1 MCHNMKGEFKQ
12 VSSKKSLAMI
22 LVIALAAGI
31 MLLTTACSS
40 GEEQA
45 TDSKTKE
52 TIIFA
57 DAGWDSIRLHNEIA
71 GIILREGYGYKTDV
85 IPGGEPSSLMGISTG
100 DIDVYMEIWTGNDI
114 DNYNKLLADGDIIEL
129 ALNFDDNAQGLYVP
143 TYVIEGDPD
152 RGIEPMAPDLK
163 TIHDLPQ
170 YWELFKDPEQT
181 SKGRIYGS
189 IPGWFAD
196 EVLQAKY
203 ENYGLNETFNY
214 FQPGSDTAL
223 AASMTKAIEA
233 GEPWVGYYW
242 EPTWI
247 SGMYDITLLEDEPYS
262 DELWSDGFRCEYPS
276 QRLTIAVQNQL
287 PDQAPD
293 VTEFLS
299 NYQTSSAL
307 VGEALAY
314 MQDNGATNE
323 ETAVWFLKEKEA
335 LWTAWVPAEVA
346 EKVKEAI

>member
-1 MCHNMKGEFKQ
+1 MR
-12 VSSKKSLAMI
+12 SKKSLAMI
-22 LVIALAAGI
+22 LIIALSATV
-31 MLLTTACSS
+31 MLLTSACSS
-40 GEEQA
+40 SEEQA
-45 TDSKTKE
+45 ADGDKKE
-52 TIIFA
+52 TLIFA

-71 GIILREGYGYKTDV
+71 GIILREGYGYKTDI

-100 DIDVYMEIWTGNDI
+100 DIDVYMEIWTGNVI
-114 DNYNKLLADGDIIEL
+114 DQYNEMVENGDIIEL

-163 TIHDLPQ
+163 SIHDLPE
-170 YWELFKDPEQT
+170 YWELFKDPEDPG
-181 SKGRIYGS
+181 KGRIYGS
-189 IPGWFAD
+189 IPGWTAD
-196 EVLQAKY
+196 TVLQAKY
-203 ENYGLNETFNY
+203 ENYGLDENFNY

-247 SGMYDITLLEDEPYS
+247 SGKYDITLLEDEPYS
-262 DELWSDGFRCEYPS
+262 DELWNDGYRCEYPS
-276 QRLTIAVQNQL
+276 QRLTIAVQNKL
-287 PDQAPD
+287 PEQAPD
-293 VTEFLS
+293 AVEFLS

-314 MQDNGATNE
+314 MQNNEATIE
-323 ETAVWFLKEKEA
+323 ETAQWFLKEKEA
-335 LWTAWVPAEVA
+335 LWTGWVPAEAA
-346 EKVKEAI
+346 EKVKDAIS